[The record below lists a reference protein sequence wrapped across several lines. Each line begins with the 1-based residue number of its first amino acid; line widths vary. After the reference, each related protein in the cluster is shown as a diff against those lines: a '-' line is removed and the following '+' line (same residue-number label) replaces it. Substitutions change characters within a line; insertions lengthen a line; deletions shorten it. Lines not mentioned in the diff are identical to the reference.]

1 MDFYKPNNGPAAC
14 TPCPDNSNTE
24 EEGST
29 EPSACVC
36 AVSSNDALVCRLVE
50 IFPFRFENSSG
61 KRGNSSGK
69 RGLFGFNFETESR
82 RNRFE
87 AANIRSGA

>member
-36 AVSSNDALVCRLVE
+36 AVSSNDVLVCRLVE
-50 IFPFRFENSSG
+50 IFPFRFENSF
-61 KRGNSSGK
+61 GK